1 MFFTSETAGELFVLF
16 LLVRLLVNLQHL
28 VSCETSAETS
38 TRPLI
43 NVQRPVPCKM
53 YGEMNV
59 PHRVP
64 FETAG
69 DSSTKLFLNLL

>member
-1 MFFTSETAGELFVLF
+1 MFFTSETAGKLFVLF
-16 LLVRLLVNLQHL
+16 LLIRLLVNLQHL
-28 VSCETSAETS
+28 VSCEPSAETS
-38 TRPLI
+38 TRPVI
-43 NVQRPVPCKM
+43 NVQHVPCKM

-69 DSSTKLFLNLL
+69 DSSTRLFLNLL